1 MIEIQRANAYD
12 LEVASVHL
20 DPSFQHAAHFDGG
33 RFGSSVLLLD
43 PFLHG
48 IRVSGKLRMGRFHPQ
63 RLNQEDK
70 KNHY

>member
-1 MIEIQRANAYD
+1 MLPLIEIQRVNAYD
-12 LEVASVHL
+12 LDVASAHL
-20 DPSFQHAAHFDGG
+20 DPSFQRVAHFDGG

-63 RLNQEDK
+63 RLSYE
-70 KNHY
+70 